1 MADILGEIREV
12 RKALWAFIII
22 SSSSSSSNCAFWV
35 PTGRQ
40 TQTRMTW
47 ICQSVKTL
55 DLRVCQ
61 VLLANQIASFS
72 LTFPVVFF

>member
-1 MADILGEIREV
+1 MADIFGEIREV

-22 SSSSSSSNCAFWV
+22 IIIIIINCAFWV

-55 DLRVCQ
+55 DLRVSQ